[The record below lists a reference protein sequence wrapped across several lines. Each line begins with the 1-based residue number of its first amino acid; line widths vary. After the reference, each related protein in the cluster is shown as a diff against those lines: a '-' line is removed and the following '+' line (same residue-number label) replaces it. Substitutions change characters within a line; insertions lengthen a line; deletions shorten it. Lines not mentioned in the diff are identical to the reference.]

1 VRDNRLAAPARSAVA
16 RATSRWP
23 YALAPRGLVI
33 LAAGLVWILPAVID
47 RRAIVMMALWN
58 VALLAIA
65 VWDLR
70 RLPDAEQLEVTREWS
85 GILTQGTD
93 GNATL
98 TVRNGG
104 AVAIDVALTDFVHPS
119 LCDSARES
127 VTRVAPGRAARTP
140 YTVRP
145 RDRGDV
151 HIGVVTLRWRSDW
164 ALAER
169 WATAPLEQT
178 VRVYPNLVESRREW
192 SYLVRSRQTSMERR
206 RVRRARGGRE
216 FEALRDYQAGDEKRD
231 VCWTAS
237 ARRGKLVTKIYV
249 PERSQAVWVLVDG
262 GRLQRARDGDRSML
276 DHAVMGAL
284 ALSQVALE
292 SGDRVGLLTYG
303 RRVHRRVAPGR
314 GATHLRDLVDALAV
328 IQADSVEADHAT
340 AAAEIM
346 SAQRRRA
353 LVVWLT
359 DVAETAGT
367 PDVIEQ
373 ASAMTSRHAVL
384 FAVMR
389 HPAIHAVASDAP
401 ETPAEMYRLMA
412 AQEAMER
419 RAALL
424 SSLGQRG
431 ALIVEVSPAELA
443 GGLVDRYLEIKDR
456 GVL

>member
-1 VRDNRLAAPARSAVA
+1 MKQTRLEAPARSAA
-16 RATSRWP
+16 AHATARWP
-23 YALAPRGLVI
+23 FALAPRGLLI

-47 RRAIVMMALWN
+47 RRAIVIMGLWN

-70 RLPDAEQLEVTREWS
+70 RLPSPPQLEITRAWS
-85 GILTQGTD
+85 GILTQGTQ
-93 GNATL
+93 GTATL
-98 TVRNGG
+98 TVRNGDG
-104 AVAIDVALTDFVHPS
+104 IPIEAALTDFSNSS
-119 LCDSARES
+119 LCDPPPDAA
-127 VTRVAPGRAARTP
+127 VRVEPGRAARAT
-140 YTVRP
+140 YTVSP
-145 RDRGDV
+145 RDRGDLLV
-151 HIGVVTLRWRSDW
+151 GAVMVRWRSDW
-164 ALAER
+164 ALTER

-178 VRVYPNLVESRREW
+178 VRVYPNLQESRREW
-192 SYLVRSRQTSMERR
+192 SYLVRSRQTAMERR
-206 RVRRARGGRE
+206 RVRRARGGRD
-216 FEALRDYQAGDEKRD
+216 FESLRDYQAGDEKRD
-231 VCWTAS
+231 ICWTAS
-237 ARRGKLVTKIYV
+237 ARRGKLVTKVYV

-284 ALSQVALE
+284 ALSQVALA

-314 GATHLRDLVDALAV
+314 GSTHLRELVDALSV
-328 IQADSVEADHAT
+328 IQADSVEADHAA

-359 DVAETAGT
+359 DVAETAGI

-401 ETPAEMYRLMA
+401 GTPAEMYRLMA

-424 SSLGQRG
+424 SSLGQHG
-431 ALIVEVSPAELA
+431 ALIMEVSPAELA
-443 GGLVDRYLEIKDR
+443 AGLVDRYLEIKDR